1 MSPRF
6 LTAPLQHPLMRQ
18 TFPGTEVLLLIIL
31 ATLGSSLSA
40 ALVSLDSAGR
50 LKYAADAQGNVIPD
64 FSHCGYAAG
73 EKPIPVAAVKVTL
86 QPQAGDA
93 GAAIQAAIEKVSA
106 MPSDKDGLRGA
117 VLLRAGRYEIS
128 GALKFS
134 ASGVVLRGEGNA
146 TILFA
151 TGRNR
156 RALIEVD
163 TPPGGQ
169 AGAQINR
176 RAITDDFV
184 PLGARTFRVAS
195 VMGIKP
201 GFVLNVERLS
211 NKEWIS
217 EIGMDRIPPRAK
229 GEDAGNW
236 GRFALGFN
244 RVVTAVD
251 ASTKA
256 ITVDAPL
263 GCAIEKR
270 WGGGRISGNELEKR
284 IQNVGIE
291 RLRMESA
298 FNPAVKAKLGPME
311 YFSDEDHCNVFV
323 VFKSVINSWARD
335 LTMANSEAGVLL
347 DAGSKW
353 ITVRD
358 CRIESFVSQI
368 TGGRRSGFAFEGQ
381 LGLFLRCHVNNGRHD
396 FVVGSRVPG
405 PNAFV
410 FCKTGANSYAASE
423 PHHRWS
429 VAGLF
434 DNVEAPI
441 ALQNRLNMG
450 TGHGWSGA
458 NYVAWN
464 CRGSLICQQPP
475 TAQNYSFGH
484 VGKKEPGSFARTPAE
499 ALKWGIKDGYWES
512 VGRPMKPQ
520 SLYVQQVH
528 DRLGEAA
535 MKHLD
540 P

>member
-1 MSPRF
+1 
-6 LTAPLQHPLMRQ
+6 MRQ
-18 TFPGTEVLLLIIL
+18 TYPGTKVLLLIIL

-93 GAAIQAAIEKVSA
+93 GAAIQAAIDKVST

-117 VLLRAGRYEIS
+117 VLLRAGRYEIG
-128 GALKFS
+128 GALKIS

-169 AGAQINR
+169 TGEQINR

-195 VMGIKP
+195 VTGIKP

-236 GRFALGFN
+236 TPFALGFN

-251 ASTKA
+251 VSTKA

-270 WGGGRISGNELEKR
+270 WGGGRISGNELETR

-298 FNPAVKAKLGPME
+298 FNPAVKAKVGTME
-311 YFSDEDHCNVFV
+311 YLSDEDHCTVFV
-323 VFKSVINSWARD
+323 VFKSAINSWARD
-335 LTMANSEAGVLL
+335 LTMANSDAGVLM
-347 DAGSKW
+347 DGGSKW

-368 TGGRRSGFAFEGQ
+368 TGGRRYGFTFEGQ
-381 LGLFLRCHVNNGRHD
+381 LGLVLRCHVNNGRHD

-410 FCKTGANSYAASE
+410 FCTTGKNSYAASE

-441 ALQNRLNMG
+441 AFQNRLNMG

-464 CRGSLICQQPP
+464 CRGSLVCQQPP

-484 VGKKEPGSFARTPAE
+484 VGKKEPGNFARNPAD
-499 ALKWGIKDGYWES
+499 AAKYGIKDGHWES
-512 VGRPMKPQ
+512 FGRPMQPE
-520 SLYVQQVH
+520 SLFVQQLR

-535 MKHLD
+535 VKHLD